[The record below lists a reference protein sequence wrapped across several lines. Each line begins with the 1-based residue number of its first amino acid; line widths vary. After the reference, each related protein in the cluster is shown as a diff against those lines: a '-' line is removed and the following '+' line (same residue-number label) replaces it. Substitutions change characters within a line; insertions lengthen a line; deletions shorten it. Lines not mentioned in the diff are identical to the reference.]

1 MLKQGTTFDE
11 IIKNHYYINLD
22 ERNDRMI
29 SCEAELKKL
38 GIEKPIRFSA
48 IKNEIGIIGCGLS
61 HLRCMES
68 AKAEGLPYV
77 CIFEDDIIIPKPNK
91 VRNQVNRILS
101 SGEKWDVLLLS
112 GNTFKPHRRVEED
125 FIHVKVSYTTTAYIV
140 AEHYYDTLIE
150 NLRTG
155 VVMLMRNPTDRHFS
169 LDCWWIQLQQ
179 IDTFL
184 LLNPV
189 TIYQK
194 EGYSDIENKDVD
206 YKNLILNIDK

>member
-1 MLKQGTTFDE
+1 MTTFDE

-68 AKAEGLPYV
+68 AKADGLPYV
-77 CIFEDDIIIPKPNK
+77 CIFEDDIIIPKPN
-91 VRNQVNRILS
+91 
-101 SGEKWDVLLLS
+101 
-112 GNTFKPHRRVEED
+112 RRVEED

-140 AEHYYDTLIE
+140 AEHYYDTLID

-206 YKNLILNIDK
+206 YKNLILDIDK